1 MPGFAPCRPLRP
13 VRDAYGEP
21 VTTSEGPYR
30 RAVLVFNPHS
40 TGGAERTAHALAG
53 ELACSAPGLT
63 VDLVATEYAGHA
75 REIAAKAAR
84 AADTLVV
91 SVSGDGGYGEVV
103 SGVMDATG
111 GGRTDTVV
119 AVAAA
124 GNANDHRR
132 ETRRRPLHEAIA
144 AARPE
149 RLDLLR
155 LDVDGE
161 RPRWAHSYVGLGI
174 TPAVALELEKGGKG
188 SFREIATTVRE
199 FARFRPFSIVL
210 EDGRRRRFDSLV
222 LANVASMAKYATIS
236 EGGDPRDGVFEVVT
250 IPHVGKL
257 RMLAVAVRAAVRG
270 LGRQPTA
277 RRYAFTTTAPTPLQL
292 DGEVVELGPDRH
304 VVVEIAPGAVLTV
317 R

>member
-1 MPGFAPCRPLRP
+1 M
-13 VRDAYGEP
+13 
-21 VTTSEGPYR
+21 TTSDAPYR

-40 TGGAERTAHALAG
+40 TGGAEQKAETLAG
-53 ELACSAPGLT
+53 ELASSAPWLT

-91 SVSGDGGYGEVV
+91 SVSGDGGFGEVV

-111 GGRTDTVV
+111 GRCADTVV

-161 RPRWAHSYVGLGI
+161 EPRWAHSYVGLGI

-188 SFREIATTVRE
+188 SLREVVTTVRE
-199 FARFRPFSIVL
+199 FARFHPFELVMG
-210 EDGRRRRFDSLV
+210 DGTRQHVDSLV
-222 LANVASMAKYATIS
+222 FANVRSMAKYAELS
-236 EGGDPRDGVFEVVT
+236 SDGDPTDGAFEVVT
-250 IPHVGKL
+250 IPHRSKL
-257 RMLAVAVRAAVRG
+257 RMLATAVRAAVRG
-270 LGRQPTA
+270 LGPQPTA
-277 RRYAFTTTAPTPLQL
+277 HRCTFTTTVPTPLQL
-292 DGEVVELGPDRH
+292 DGEVVELGADRH
-304 VVVEIAPGAVLTV
+304 VVVEIAPGALRTV